1 MVLKDPNMADAQSDK
16 STESETII
24 APEKLSRYLEN

>member
-1 MVLKDPNMADAQSDK
+1 MADAQSDK